1 MVNRLKSLLRDIQSS
16 PEYSD
21 SAEFL
26 LDLASK
32 YIQRIRDAAL
42 EKGENV
48 KEAAEEA
55 ADKSDTNTEFDKA
68 MDKANVR
75 SLPFDTVHTLIQLL
89 AGNSYYICR
98 W

>member
-1 MVNRLKSLLRDIQSS
+1 MVNRLKTLLRDIQSS

-32 YIQRIRDAAL
+32 YIQRVKDAAL
-42 EKGENV
+42 EKGENA
-48 KEAAEEA
+48 KEAAKEA

-75 SLPFDTVHTLIQLL
+75 CMNFHVKLQS
-89 AGNSYYICR
+89 NCC
-98 W
+98 